1 MVLEL
6 PLQLPQF
13 ALTVAARHP
22 KFGRN
27 RDGMAQ
33 PIVGISSLTRLAP
46 RFTRPFN
53 ASESAFGTSDLRDCP
68 AAFRA
73 RVRDDSPFSRIALAS
88 APLHE
93 FRLEVRRQLR
103 DIDPHC
109 FPFLPQNGVRYRHDG
124 ERERRMD

>member
-1 MVLEL
+1 MPATVEAYRDFNVPAGEL
-6 PLQLPQF
+6 F
-13 ALTVAARHP
+13 V
-22 KFGRN
+22 N
-27 RDGMAQ
+27 RKREA
-33 PIVGISSLTRLAP
+33 IVGFVFA
-46 RFTRPFN
+46 
-53 ASESAFGTSDLRDCP
+53 DLRDCP